1 MKLYDKLCNPAKFY
15 FILST
20 VTFIFVILQNIG
32 TPNRFTLG
40 NYSCRHSNPGLL
52 LLVQAFYILFWTWL
66 LNVICK
72 INTSISWVIVLFP
85 FILLFIALGLVLFQG
100 MHKDKQEGF
109 GYGEA
114 SQMTI

>member
-20 VTFIFVILQNIG
+20 VTFILILLQNIG
-32 TPNRFTLG
+32 TPKRFALG
-40 NYSCRHSNPGLL
+40 SYSCRHSSPGVLL
-52 LLVQAFYILFWTWL
+52 FAQAIYIVFWTWL
-66 LNVICK
+66 LNLICK
-72 INTSISWVIVLFP
+72 VNPSISWIIVLFP
-85 FILLFIALGLVLFQG
+85 FLLFFIALGLVLFQG

>member
-20 VTFIFVILQNIG
+20 VTFIFILLQNIG
-32 TPNRFTLG
+32 TPNRFSLG
-40 NYSCRHSNPGLL
+40 IYSCRHSNTGMLL
-52 LLVQAFYILFWTWL
+52 ICNAVYILFWTWL
-66 LNVICK
+66 LNIICK
-72 INTSISWVIVLFP
+72 INTSISWIIVLFP
-85 FILLFIALGLVLFQG
+85 FLLLFIALGLVLFKG
-100 MHKDKQEGF
+100 IHKDKQEGF